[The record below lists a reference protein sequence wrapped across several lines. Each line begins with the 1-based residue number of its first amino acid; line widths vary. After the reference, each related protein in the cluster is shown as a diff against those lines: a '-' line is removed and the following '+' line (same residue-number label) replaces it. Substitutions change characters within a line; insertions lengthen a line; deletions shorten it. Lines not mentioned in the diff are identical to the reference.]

1 MRVIA
6 LRSAD
11 EASWAAPS
19 WRIEPQVLLRMA
31 LLLLCV
37 SNLIRMPV
45 AETGVSR
52 APIVLNDLFAGLV
65 VVAGV
70 LVTLRTRSLRLD
82 DVTLAALL
90 FAAVGGLSALA
101 AVPRFG
107 LTAFEVML
115 SLAYLARWL
124 LYLALYVVVIN
135 HVRQRD
141 VWRVWGALETAML
154 IFAAFGIVQSI
165 FLPNFAQM
173 LYPESRLY
181 FDHDP
186 QGHRLVST
194 ILDPNLAAA
203 MLLTV
208 LLVQLAQL
216 STGAKVAGW
225 KPALLLVALMLTLS
239 RSGVLAFAVGGAVI
253 VALRGINKRTLRF
266 AGVGLLV
273 LLALSP
279 RILELAQKYSRLT
292 LSDASAASRV
302 VGWGR
307 AVGTFLEHPWVGIGF
322 NTYGFV
328 QERRGVAAVGIA
340 SYSVEGGLLFI
351 AVMTGLVGVTLYSG
365 MLWRVVRRCRRLWR
379 TQAATPEQRGFAIG
393 VAAMT
398 VAMVVDSLFV
408 NSLLT
413 TFVMEPMF
421 VLWGL
426 TFVLASGT
434 NANDGANSGADDGAN
449 SGANYGANSGADY
462 GAEGGQPR

>member
-1 MRVIA
+1 VQVVA
-6 LRSAD
+6 LQPPDDTGWSLSSRSV
-11 EASWAAPS
+11 
-19 WRIEPQVLLRMA
+19 RIEPVAILRVA

-45 AETGVSR
+45 AETAVHR
-52 APIVLNDLFAGLV
+52 APIILNDIFAGLLIAAGSL
-65 VVAGV
+65 VA
-70 LVTLRTRSLRLD
+70 LRTRTLRLD
-82 DVTLAALL
+82 DVTLAGLM

-107 LTAFEVML
+107 LTGFEVAL

-124 LYLALYVVVIN
+124 LYLGVYVVVIN
-135 HVRQRD
+135 YIREAD
-141 VWRVWGALETAML
+141 VGKVWSSLEAAIL
-154 IFAAFGIVQSI
+154 LFAAFGILQSI
-165 FLPNFAQM
+165 FLPNFAQR
-173 LYPESRLY
+173 LYPEARLY

-203 MLLTV
+203 MILTV

-216 STGAKVAGW
+216 SAGARVAGW

-239 RSGVLAFAVGGAVI
+239 RSGILALLVGVAVI
-253 VALRGINKRTLRF
+253 VAVRGVSKGLLRF
-266 AGVGLLV
+266 AMVGMLV
-273 LLALSP
+273 LLALAP
-279 RILELAQKYSRLT
+279 RILQLAEKYSRLT

-307 AVGTFLEHPWVGIGF
+307 AISTFLDHQWIGIGF

-328 QERRGVAAVGIA
+328 QERRGVNIVGVA

-351 AVMTGLVGVTLYSG
+351 AVMTGIAGVLLYSG
-365 MLWRVVRRCRRLWR
+365 MLWRVVKRCRSTWR
-379 TQAATPEQRGFAIG
+379 MPAAAPHQRGLVIG
-393 VAAMT
+393 VAAVT
-398 VAMVVDSLFV
+398 IAMVVDSLFV

-413 TFVMEPMF
+413 TFVMEPML

-426 TFVLASGT
+426 AFIVARQVRRQSATV
-434 NANDGANSGADDGAN
+434 
-449 SGANYGANSGADY
+449 
-462 GAEGGQPR
+462 

>member
-1 MRVIA
+1 MRVVA
-6 LRSAD
+6 LQAD
-11 EASWAAPS
+11 DAADGWAAPAV
-19 WRIEPQVLLRMA
+19 RVEPQAILRVA

-37 SNLIRMPV
+37 SNLIRLPV

-52 APIVLNDLFAGLV
+52 APIILNDIFAGMVIVTAALVGMRARTLRVDDVTFAGLV
-65 VVAGV
+65 
-70 LVTLRTRSLRLD
+70 
-82 DVTLAALL
+82 

-107 LTAFEVML
+107 LATFEVAL

-124 LYLALYVVVIN
+124 LYLSLYVVVIN
-135 HVRQRD
+135 YVRDRD
-141 VWRVWGALETAML
+141 VWRVWGALETAMVL
-154 IFAAFGIVQSI
+154 FSAFGIFQSI
-165 FLPNFAQM
+165 FLPNFAQR
-173 LYPESRLY
+173 LYPEARLY

-203 MLLTV
+203 MILTV

-216 STGAKVAGW
+216 SAGAKVKAW
-225 KPALLLVALMLTLS
+225 KPALLFVALMFTLS
-239 RSGVLAFAVGGAVI
+239 RSGILALFVGGLVI
-253 VALRGINKRTLRF
+253 VAVRGVSRGLLRF
-266 AGVGLLV
+266 AAVGFVALAAMTPWLLQY
-273 LLALSP
+273 
-279 RILELAQKYSRLT
+279 AQKYSRLT

-307 AVGTFLEHPWVGIGF
+307 ALGTFLEHPWFGIGF

-328 QERRGVAAVGIA
+328 QERRGVNIVGIA

-351 AVMTGLVGVTLYSG
+351 AVMTGIVGVLLYSG
-365 MLWRVVRRCRRLWR
+365 MLWRVVRRCRRLW
-379 TQAATPEQRGFAIG
+379 AMAGATAEERGFAIG
-393 VAAMT
+393 VASLT
-398 VAMVVDSLFV
+398 IAMVVDSLFV

-426 TFVLASGT
+426 VFVIAAQVRRRT
-434 NANDGANSGADDGAN
+434 A
-449 SGANYGANSGADY
+449 
-462 GAEGGQPR
+462 